1 MYQAIELSS
10 TTLLGMFTVI
20 DAMLCLPLS
29 EDGGRFCN
37 RYLFGERFKSKFTC
51 RLSR

>member
-20 DAMLCLPLS
+20 DAMLSPVKN
-29 EDGGRFCN
+29 F
-37 RYLFGERFKSKFTC
+37 
-51 RLSR
+51 